1 VLSRKYNLEEGC
13 SDMFGIGLPELIIIL
28 IILVIIAVPAVI
40 AVVVIR
46 LSRREANK
54 PVQDRR
60 SIFCTKCG
68 TQNEANA
75 VHCDR
80 CGTLLLR
87 PQPSGISAGA
97 EVPNYLVQA
106 ILATI
111 FCCVPFGIP
120 AIVFAAQVN
129 GKLAAGDYA
138 GAVET
143 SKKAKRW
150 CWISFWV
157 GLGFG
162 LIYVIFAI
170 IGVIG
175 EKMY

>member
-1 VLSRKYNLEEGC
+1 
-13 SDMFGIGLPELIIIL
+13 MFGIGMPELIVIL
-28 IILVIIAVPAVI
+28 IILIIIAVPAVI
-40 AVVVIR
+40 AIIVIR
-46 LSRREANK
+46 LSRRGANK
-54 PVQDRR
+54 PVLDQR

-68 TQNEANA
+68 TQNEARSS
-75 VHCDR
+75 HCVR

-87 PQPSGISAGA
+87 PQPSGVSAGA
-97 EVPNYLVQA
+97 EVSNYLVQA

-129 GKLAAGDYA
+129 GKLAAGDYQ
-138 GAVET
+138 GAVQA
-143 SKKAKRW
+143 SHRAKMW

-162 LIYVIFAI
+162 LIYLIFAI
-170 IGVIG
+170 IGAIG
-175 EKMY
+175 ERMH